1 MSLFLVLNRHHN
13 SYLAYEG
20 KIDSLPGVITS
31 RAFFS
36 ARSRALRVLDR
47 PESLIGYF
55 VMVDVDN
62 FKEINDQRRHSE
74 GDWAV
79 TSFLWPLLFKGHSP
93 SRIRFCVTV
102 SMPVAGSI
110 CTMSFLRLRS
120 GRSRAGVATSAM
132 AGAGWAGRSAAEHL
146 SAPGLAPALR
156 QPAQGNRPAPPGRYI
171 FPDRNKTAPG
181 TPV

>member
-1 MSLFLVLNRHHN
+1 MLNRHHN

-20 KIDSLPGVITS
+20 KIDSLPGVITR

-132 AGAGWAGRSAAEHL
+132 ASAAPVGTRACAGSPATSTREPARSAWAIYFSRSEQNG
-146 SAPGLAPALR
+146 S
-156 QPAQGNRPAPPGRYI
+156 GNTCVI
-171 FPDRNKTAPG
+171 FSG
-181 TPV
+181 